1 MNQPSSNYF
10 NFQLNN
16 KRYRIHYLDWGNC
29 ERHVLFCAHGLTR
42 NGRDFDFLARVLSKE
57 FRVIAVDYPGRGMS
71 EWLDD
76 KIDYTIPNYVEVS
89 LALLDELKLSTV
101 DWLGTS
107 MGGLIGM
114 CVAAFYP
121 QRLNRLIINDVGPE
135 IPEAAVKRINDY
147 LSLSME
153 FKNLTD
159 FEQHLRLI
167 YAPFG
172 ELNDQQWKHLVT
184 YSHYIDQYGKILAN
198 YDPGIV
204 VPFKQNTSDDTDM
217 WEIWKSISNRIYLLH
232 GENSDILSP
241 SIIEKMKQ
249 LQTGLI
255 SKSVKNTGHAPAL
268 MDKAQIELIEHCLS
282 TKRDD

>member
-10 NFQLNN
+10 NFRLKDKQ
-16 KRYRIHYLDWGNC
+16 YRIHYLDWGDSG
-29 ERHVLFCAHGLTR
+29 RPALFCAHGLTR
-42 NGRDFDFLARVLSKE
+42 NGRDFDFLARELSKE
-57 FRVIAVDYPGRGMS
+57 FRVIAVDYPGRGLS
-71 EWLDD
+71 DWLDN

-89 LALLDELKLSTV
+89 LALVDELKLSTV

-135 IPEAAVKRINDY
+135 IPEAAKKRISDY
-147 LSLSME
+147 LSLSLE

-204 VPFKQNTSDDTDM
+204 VPFKQNIPDDTDM
-217 WEIWKSISNRIYLLH
+217 WEIWKNISNRIYLLH

-268 MDKAQIELIEHCLS
+268 MDKAQIELIEHCLN